1 METSQ
6 LAKRGSRWSAI
17 QPVFGALLGLTT
29 VALFTI
35 GPQATLRMTVEAPVG
50 NIVFFA
56 VFSWIVF
63 LVFWLWRAVR
73 RLLLFEVGAAPY
85 LRIGS
90 GYAFIVSML
99 SGVILMK
106 RIGILNWERFSP
118 FYHYSIYV
126 IYGVVC
132 LATVVELEQYVAK
145 RFRATM
151 V

>member
-17 QPVFGALLGLTT
+17 QPVFGALLGVTT
-29 VALFTI
+29 VALFTV
-35 GPQATLRMTVEAPVG
+35 GPQATLRMTIEAPVG
-50 NIVFFA
+50 NIVFFTI
-56 VFSWIVF
+56 FSLVVF

-73 RLLLFEVGAAPY
+73 RLLLLEVCATPF
-85 LRIGS
+85 LRIAG
-90 GYAFIVSML
+90 GYTFIVSML

-126 IYGVVC
+126 IYGAVC
-132 LATVVELEQYVAK
+132 LGAVVELEQYVAK
-145 RFRATM
+145 RFSAT
-151 V
+151 VA